1 MKLGFTDKQ
10 SSTQATP
17 AAQNRKW
24 DEFLEEFENE
34 IGRRQFQVF
43 GTLLE
48 FDHEENE
55 KIIARVPK
63 SFHKEWLTE
72 KHGEA
77 LESCFSKIYTDQK
90 ILKIKI
96 DNKDDSSLTEINDK
110 QEEDLQNVKRS
121 FPFARNTDLNPGYT
135 FDNFVVGSTN
145 EYAYTA
151 SRAVAEDP
159 TSYNPLFIYGGVGL
173 GKTHLLQAIGHK
185 IKERWEQANVK
196 YVSAEKFTNEIIQ
209 ALMEKNQKE
218 FKYRYRSTD
227 LFLVDD
233 IQFLAKTDRAQE
245 EFFHTF
251 NELYENGKGIVLCSD
266 RPPHEIS
273 KIEERL
279 RNRFE
284 MGYTVDIKPPDYETR
299 VAILQKKIQQSGI
312 VVPQEVIN
320 IIASN
325 VTSNIRV
332 LEGCLNRLTV
342 TASLSSEEITPEL
355 ARQKLSDYMDENR
368 QQPDKPITI
377 QEIQEATCSQFD
389 LSRNQLK
396 SKKRTRA
403 IAFPR
408 QLAMHL
414 CRELTN
420 SSYADIGD
428 EFGGRDHST
437 VIHASNKIEE
447 KLEEEDSSVE
457 TQLRQLKNEL
467 YS

>member
-1 MKLGFTDKQ
+1 MGFTEQRKSKQ
-10 SSTQATP
+10 AP
-17 AAQNRKW
+17 PGKKNKRW
-24 DEFLEEFENE
+24 EEFLEEFKSE
-34 IGRRQFQVF
+34 IGKRQYQVF

-48 FDHEENE
+48 LERESDDEVT
-55 KIIARVPK
+55 ARVPK

-72 KHGEA
+72 KHGDA
-77 LESCFSKIYTDQK
+77 LNSCFEKIYTDQK
-90 ILKIKI
+90 NLDITV
-96 DNKDDSSLTEINDK
+96 DNKEDNGLDATKEK

-185 IKERWEQANVK
+185 IKQRWEQANVK

-355 ARQKLSDYMDENR
+355 ARQKLSDYMDDNR
-368 QQPDKPITI
+368 QQTDKPLTI
-377 QEIQEATCSQFD
+377 QQIQEATASQFD
-389 LSRNQLK
+389 LSVKELK
-396 SKKRTRA
+396 SKKRTRS

-408 QLAMHL
+408 QLSMYLA
-414 CRELTN
+414 RELTN
-420 SSYADIGD
+420 SSYAEIGE

-437 VIHASNKIEE
+437 VIHAENKIEE
-447 KLEEEDSSVE
+447 KLEESDSTVE
-457 TQLRQLKNEL
+457 TQIRQLKNEI

>member
-1 MKLGFTDKQ
+1 MGFTNQQSNKQ
-10 SSTQATP
+10 TATGS
-17 AAQNRKW
+17 QNKQW
-24 DEFLEEFENE
+24 QKFLDEFESE

-48 FDHEENE
+48 YERETED
-55 KIIARVPK
+55 KIIACVPK

-72 KHGEA
+72 KHGDA
-77 LESCFSKIYTDQK
+77 LNNCFSKIYTDQK
-90 ILKIKI
+90 ILDISV
-96 DNKDDSSLTEINDK
+96 DNKDNGSLSSIKDQ
-110 QEEDLQNVKRS
+110 QEKDLQDVKRS

-151 SRAVAEDP
+151 ARAVAEDP

-185 IKERWEQANVK
+185 IKQRWEQANVK

-251 NELYENGKGIVLCSD
+251 NELYESGKGIVLCSD

-342 TASLSSEEITPEL
+342 TASLSNNEITPDL

-368 QQPDKPITI
+368 QAADKPVTI
-377 QEIQEATCSQFD
+377 QQIQEATSSQFN
-389 LSRNQLK
+389 LSVNELK
-396 SKKRTRA
+396 SKKRTRS

-408 QLAMHL
+408 QLSMYL

-420 SSYADIGD
+420 SSYADIGE

-437 VIHASNKIEE
+437 VIHAENKIEN
-447 KLEEEDSSVE
+447 KLDQQDSTVK
-457 TQLRQLKNEL
+457 TQLRQLKNEI